1 MSLLLDESNTSL
13 NQILRMSLT
22 HSSAN
27 LMQDGRSCMTRSLGM
42 THPRKLWT
50 PPCFLP
56 VSLERAPARH
66 GRCRTGAF
74 HVIVFRMR
82 VTELPKS
89 DVSIF
94 RVEHRNQDDNFQQH
108 SSTQHNTEAIGCEP
122 HPDGCRP
129 NHLSSTLISNFVDF
143 TLLGCGDCLVPV
155 AGVEPARIS
164 IHSPHARGDPP
175 LPRLRRRAHH
185 FNPLPSCE
193 GRRTILRDFLRP

>member
-164 IHSPHARGDPP
+164 IHSPHARGDAP
-175 LPRLRRRAHH
+175 
-185 FNPLPSCE
+185 E
-193 GRRTILRDFLRP
+193 GRTETAV